1 MELRSGT
8 VVASGGGFASAEAA
22 RAACLGQARVQ
33 LPPAALPTFASGVR
47 GVLARWTALRLA
59 REHGWGG
66 DDTDAKA
73 ATLEEAVLGWF
84 CAKGACRAVCCCGKT
99 RWRLTPSLV
108 ALLPGDH
115 YADELE
121 DHLTEYLEEDFHI
134 EAEDGSP
141 GEARARCVAHLRQR
155 RLSHALSL
163 SLSLR
168 SATGCAAAGP
178 LI

>member
-1 MELRSGT
+1 MAISVDYLFLQMELRSGT
-8 VVASGGGFASAEAA
+8 VVASGGGFVSAEAA

-84 CAKGACRAVCCCGKT
+84 CAKGACRAVCCCG
-99 RWRLTPSLV
+99 SED
-108 ALLPGDH
+108 ALA
-115 YADELE
+115 AD
-121 DHLTEYLEEDFHI
+121 
-134 EAEDGSP
+134 AVPRRSP
-141 GEARARCVAHLRQR
+141 AR
-155 RLSHALSL
+155 
-163 SLSLR
+163 
-168 SATGCAAAGP
+168 
-178 LI
+178 